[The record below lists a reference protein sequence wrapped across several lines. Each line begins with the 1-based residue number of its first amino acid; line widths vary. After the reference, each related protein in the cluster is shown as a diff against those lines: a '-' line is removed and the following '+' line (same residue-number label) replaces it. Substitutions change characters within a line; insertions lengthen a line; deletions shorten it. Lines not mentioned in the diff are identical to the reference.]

1 MFCFFVFINFYV
13 NKLVF
18 FYLFEYVK
26 LKEYV
31 CGKKFLIV
39 EKLRLIGVIYMKLK
53 MLCRVV
59 LYN

>member
-31 CGKKFLIV
+31 CGKKGFDSGEV
-39 EKLRLIGVIYMKLK
+39 KVNWCYIYEIKNVM
-53 MLCRVV
+53 
-59 LYN
+59 